1 MEQRIEDYF
10 NKQLSA
16 REKEQFEEELK
27 TNTDLAESVAFYLL
41 VKQTA
46 KEDTREK
53 RLAEKHA
60 EWQALSR
67 NIPSKTVSRQLITYA
82 SAAVILIALGLGW
95 YFLASGIKEKEQ
107 LADAYVQENFATLS
121 IQMDGH
127 ADSLQQA
134 IGAYNKGNF
143 KETAAIAESILKREP
158 QNAEVQK
165 IAGIASLKLKDY
177 DKAIAYFHQLG
188 EQKNLYSN
196 PGRFYEAIAHLQRGL
211 PLDKKAADDLL
222 KEVIN
227 SNLDGKEE
235 VEKWVK

>member
-16 REKEQFEEELK
+16 SEKEEFENELK
-27 TNTDLAESVAFYLL
+27 TNPDLAESVAFYLL

-53 RLAEKHA
+53 LLAERHA
-60 EWQALSR
+60 EWQALPK
-67 NIPSKTVSRQLITYA
+67 NMPSKTVSRPLITYA
-82 SAAVILIALGLGW
+82 AAAVILIALGLGW
-95 YFLASGIKEKEQ
+95 YFLTSGIKEKEQ

-134 IGAYNKGNF
+134 IGAYNKGDF
-143 KETAAIAESILKREP
+143 KETVAIAEAILKRDP

-177 DKAIAYFHQLG
+177 DKAITYFHQLG
-188 EQKNLYSN
+188 EQKDLYSN

-222 KEVIN
+222 KEVVD
-227 SNLDGKEE
+227 SNLEGKEE

>member
-67 NIPSKTVSRQLITYA
+67 NIPSKTVSRQFITYA

-95 YFLASGIKEKEQ
+95 YFLASGTKEKEQ
-107 LADAYVQENFATLS
+107 LADVYVQENFATLS

-143 KETAAIAESILKREP
+143 METAAIAESILKREP

-196 PGRFYEAIAHLQRGL
+196 PGRFYEAITHLQRGL

-222 KEVIN
+222 KEVID
-227 SNLDGKEE
+227 SNLEGKEE